1 MLYVS
6 SGLAVQNDKFDKA
19 MAALRMYE
27 QKNDVAL
34 KEKMLLIYNKYSN
47 RRSHKWEGDMQEV
60 LGFPKLDAADDNEIV
75 EELSAKE
82 GFQTLM

>member
-1 MLYVS
+1 
-6 SGLAVQNDKFDKA
+6 
-19 MAALRMYE
+19 
-27 QKNDVAL
+27 
-34 KEKMLLIYNKYSN
+34 MLLIYNKYSN
-47 RRSHKWEGDMQEV
+47 RRSHKWEGGMQEV